1 MEKTSE
7 SNQYEPNFFNIL
19 TFSKKVNYNG
29 IPEFLDK
36 LVENG
41 KLITSMLYD
50 FINNEYPKVPWKTVV
65 ALVGMVFV
73 SVYPTSGK
81 WQKLYL

>member
-1 MEKTSE
+1 MSQVNMNQIF
-7 SNQYEPNFFNIL
+7 SNIV

-41 KLITSMLYD
+41 KLIASMLYD
-50 FINNEYPKVPWKTVV
+50 FIIMNTQRF
-65 ALVGMVFV
+65 L
-73 SVYPTSGK
+73 GK
-81 WQKLYL
+81 RYWHY